1 MSAKKRLN
9 RLSAYLRSNRGRL
22 FFHILYSVG
31 ASVVIIGALAK
42 ILHMSW
48 GNILLIIGMVTEAI
62 VFFLSAFDVDQI
74 DYDYADGATAASAG
88 GVAIIGG
95 GNLGGDSSKAT
106 IATGSSAGASVAG
119 SGGTTIIGGG
129 GVIGGGAIG
138 GVVSGGSGSSGV
150 AAASSA
156 GAVSAGGGVAYN
168 PSNFSPEYVENMGN
182 AAKELEGFG
191 KTMTSLNE
199 VSQALLA
206 TYQQI
211 SEGTNGLTQTSAGFS
226 DNVKVLNE
234 NIDSINSIFESQM
247 QSIKDQINTI
257 KYINGSL
264 ERIKSLYDN
273 TVIDSDAFRI
283 ENERMT
289 RQIQE
294 LNRVYARLLQ
304 AMNVGGGYNQGGGYG
319 QGGGY
324 NPPL

>member
-9 RLSAYLRSNRGRL
+9 KLSAYLASKKGRL

-42 ILHMSW
+42 ILHMPF
-48 GNILLIIGMVTEAI
+48 GDILLIIGMVTEAC

-74 DYDYADGATAASAG
+74 DLQDDTPVASG
-88 GVAIIGG
+88 GVAVIGG
-95 GNLGGDSSKAT
+95 SVGTDAVEGQTNVASS
-106 IATGSSAGASVAG
+106 GSVVG
-119 SGGTTIIGGG
+119 GGTTIIGGS
-129 GVIGGGAIG
+129 GVIGGLA
-138 GVVSGGSGSSGV
+138 SGV
-150 AAASSA
+150 AAAVGGNVDRGGSSSYD
-156 GAVSAGGGVAYN
+156 SA
-168 PSNFSPEYVENMGN
+168 NFSPEYVESMDS
-182 AAKELEGFG
+182 AAKELQDFG
-191 KTMTSLNE
+191 KTMTSLNQ
-199 VSQALLA
+199 VSQSLLNA
-206 TYQQI
+206 YQQI
-211 SEGTNGLTQTSAGFS
+211 TEGTQGLSTTSNGFS
-226 DNVKVLNE
+226 ENVKILNE
-234 NIDSINSIFESQM
+234 NIDNMNAIFASQM
-247 QSIKDQINTI
+247 DSIKDQINTI

-304 AMNVGGGYNQGGGYG
+304 AMNVGGYQGGYG

-324 NPPL
+324 NPSL

>member
-9 RLSAYLRSNRGRL
+9 KLSAYLASKKGRL

-42 ILHMSW
+42 ILHMPF
-48 GNILLIIGMVTEAI
+48 GDILLIIGMVTEAC

-74 DYDYADGATAASAG
+74 DLEDDNAVVSG
-88 GVAIIGG
+88 GVAVIGG
-95 GNLGGDSSKAT
+95 AVGTGG
-106 IATGSSAGASVAG
+106 IEGQTGVASG
-119 SGGTTIIGGG
+119 SVVGSGTTIIGGG
-129 GVIGGGAIG
+129 GVIGGVA
-138 GVVSGGSGSSGV
+138 SGV
-150 AAASSA
+150 AAAVGGNVARGGSSSYD
-156 GAVSAGGGVAYN
+156 SA
-168 PSNFSPEYVENMGN
+168 NFSPEYVESMDS
-182 AAKELEGFG
+182 AAKELQDFG
-191 KTMTSLNE
+191 KTMTSLNQ
-199 VSQALLA
+199 VSQSLLNA
-206 TYQQI
+206 YQQI
-211 SEGTNGLTQTSAGFS
+211 TEGTQGLSSTSNGFS
-226 DNVKVLNE
+226 ENVKVLNE
-234 NIDSINSIFESQM
+234 NIDSMNAVFASQM
-247 QSIKDQINTI
+247 DSIKDQINTI

-273 TVIDSDAFRI
+273 TVIDSDAFRV

-304 AMNVGGGYNQGGGYG
+304 AMNVGGYQGGGYG

>member
-9 RLSAYLRSNRGRL
+9 KLSAYLGSKRGRL
-22 FFHILYSVG
+22 FFHVLYSVG

-42 ILHMSW
+42 ILHLPF
-48 GNILLIIGMVTEAI
+48 GNALLFIGMVTEAA

-74 DYDYADGATAASAG
+74 DLGDDTVASGVGGVVIAGGAT
-88 GVAIIGG
+88 VVGG
-95 GNLGGDSSKAT
+95 GSPSGAVAAVGGN
-106 IATGSSAGASVAG
+106 
-119 SGGTTIIGGG
+119 
-129 GVIGGGAIG
+129 
-138 GVVSGGSGSSGV
+138 VVSGGGASYNSGN
-150 AAASSA
+150 
-156 GAVSAGGGVAYN
+156 Y
-168 PSNFSPEYVENMGN
+168 SPEYVENMDS
-182 AAKELEGFG
+182 AAKELQDFS

-199 VSQALLA
+199 VSQSLLSA
-206 TYQQI
+206 YQNI
-211 SEGTNGLTQTSAGFS
+211 TEGTQGLSTTSNGFS
-226 DNVKVLNE
+226 ENVKVLNE
-234 NIDSINSIFESQM
+234 NIDSMNVIFASQM
-247 QSIKDQINTI
+247 DSIKDQINTI

-304 AMNVGGGYNQGGGYG
+304 AMNVGGYQGGGYG
-319 QGGGY
+319 QGGY